1 MKKTKL
7 LSYYTSKELRELGLK
22 KYGKNLRLSRK
33 VSLYSPEN
41 IAFGDNVR
49 IDDFCILSGKI
60 KIASQVHIGAGVY
73 LYGNSGISIGSYAGV
88 SAKSII
94 YSEIDDFA
102 SSMLVGAQFPKGYRE
117 VIAKKVSIADYCQVG
132 AGAVLF
138 PGVEMQKGSMLGAV
152 SLLKSK
158 AKAWTVYA
166 GIPATERGQRN
177 SKKIIKTIAAYERE
191 HAL

>member
-1 MKKTKL
+1 MKNTKL
-7 LSYYTSKELRELGLK
+7 SSYYTSKELRELGLK
-22 KYGKNLRLSRK
+22 KYGKNLKLSRK
-33 VSLYSPEN
+33 VSLYSPEH
-41 IAFGDNVR
+41 ITFGDNVR

-60 KIASQVHIGAGVY
+60 KIDSQVHIGAGVY
-73 LYGNSGISIGSYAGV
+73 LYGKSGISIGSYAGV

-102 SSMLVGAQFPKGYRE
+102 SFMLVGAQFPKEFRK

-132 AGAVLF
+132 AGSVLF
-138 PGVEMQKGSMLGAV
+138 PGAEMQKGSMLGAM

-158 AKAWTVYA
+158 AKSWTVYA
-166 GIPATERGQRN
+166 GIPATKRGQRN